1 MRPRRLPSWYIAL
14 IDGSGTPV
22 LAATDIY
29 AHIGNGNG
37 WNEFTTYSDAT
48 RRPWGVGA
56 SSGQSVTNACP
67 AVFNISGSGSVY
79 GMALVGGGSAPSTKG
94 RPCGRRRAL
103 ECCGTFP
110 KRTVTVANGDQLKVT
125 YTLSC

>member
-1 MRPRRLPSWYIAL
+1 M
-14 IDGSGTPV
+14 

-56 SSGQSVTNACP
+56 SSGQSVTNASP
-67 AVFNISGSGSVY
+67 AIFNISGSGTVY
-79 GMALVGGGSAPSTKG
+79 GMALVGGGTAPSTKADHAG
-94 RPCGRRRAL
+94 GGELWNAAAFQS
-103 ECCGTFP
+103 GA
-110 KRTVTVANGDQLKVT
+110 VTVSNGDQLKVT